1 MKHSEHIAVF
11 DSEIVERLGFNSSSV
26 IPATV
31 KELDILHN
39 ANDLFS
45 LRQRRDLDAKEKKT
59 NIVGR
64 FKQIL
69 PYVTLTNSRGEFLV
83 YQRGSGIGENRLLGN
98 FSIGFGGHVDITDVV
113 HSENG
118 VINIH
123 ATLLKSTIRELDEEL
138 ILLDGVAT
146 QHDRPHTSS
155 FSIHKQNL
163 AAYAFID
170 DNSNDVGKDHLALCL
185 SFMMDDNQRV
195 LIAENELTL
204 IGWKSIKELKG
215 MSGFESWSQL
225 LIDQM

>member
-11 DSEIVERLGFNSSSV
+11 DSEIVERLGFIDSPV

-31 KELDILHN
+31 RELEILHN

-45 LRQRRDLDAKEKKT
+45 LRQRRDLDAKEKKEKIT
-59 NIVGR
+59 GR

-69 PYVTLTNSRGEFLV
+69 PYVTLTNLRGEFLV
-83 YQRGSGIGENRLLGN
+83 YQRGSGIGESRLLGN
-98 FSIGFGGHVDITDVV
+98 YSIGFGGHVDITDMKYNHDGIVDIHESLV
-113 HSENG
+113 H
-118 VINIH
+118 
-123 ATLLKSTIRELDEEL
+123 STIRELDEEL
-138 ILLDGVAT
+138 IILDGVGV
-146 QHDRPHTSS
+146 QSERPFVSS
-155 FSIHKQNL
+155 FSHYKQKL

-185 SFMMDDNQRV
+185 SFMLDGDQRI

-204 IGWKSIKELKG
+204 VGWKSIKELKS
-215 MSGFESWSQL
+215 MTGFESWSQL